1 MNVSVHRGI
10 GSNPY
15 GNDSSSLEMATTR
28 YSDSSIKPA
37 PPSVCPIISH
47 VSVHLTKAS
56 SFPSR
61 MIRLTSA
68 DPTEITLVRQGQ
80 TEKMGL
86 DQTTLFPGEAE
97 AEVVVWT
104 DAKEV
109 EMKE

>member
-1 MNVSVHRGI
+1 
-10 GSNPY
+10 
-15 GNDSSSLEMATTR
+15 
-28 YSDSSIKPA
+28 
-37 PPSVCPIISH
+37 
-47 VSVHLTKAS
+47 
-56 SFPSR
+56 